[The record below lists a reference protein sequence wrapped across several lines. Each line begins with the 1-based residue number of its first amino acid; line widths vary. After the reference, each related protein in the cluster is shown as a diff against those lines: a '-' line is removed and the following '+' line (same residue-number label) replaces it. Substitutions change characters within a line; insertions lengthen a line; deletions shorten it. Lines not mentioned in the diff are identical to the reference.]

1 MAPRRSLTGLAA
13 QCSIFFFSLTP
24 LSPPFAKKKESDG
37 LGESESEIEEDEGES
52 FGVGRAGVLGGP
64 TGRGCEPQAA
74 APPSTCPGSGPAWPR
89 PSPNLPLS
97 LCLCFSASLCFF
109 YLCASPLSL
118 SIPDPRSHTQGR
130 HLNLK
135 FMVPGIPG
143 LQLILELLEL
153 SG

>member
-1 MAPRRSLTGLAA
+1 MLRSCAP
-13 QCSIFFFSLTP
+13 
-24 LSPPFAKKKESDG
+24 
-37 LGESESEIEEDEGES
+37 LGELELYSLSLS
-52 FGVGRAGVLGGP
+52 
-64 TGRGCEPQAA
+64 
-74 APPSTCPGSGPAWPR
+74 
-89 PSPNLPLS
+89 NLPLS

-118 SIPDPRSHTQGR
+118 SIPDPHSHTQGR

-153 SG
+153 SGWIVCISLHLKSEVFLIFSVKSVIWIYCSRFAFQHNNTIILHLN